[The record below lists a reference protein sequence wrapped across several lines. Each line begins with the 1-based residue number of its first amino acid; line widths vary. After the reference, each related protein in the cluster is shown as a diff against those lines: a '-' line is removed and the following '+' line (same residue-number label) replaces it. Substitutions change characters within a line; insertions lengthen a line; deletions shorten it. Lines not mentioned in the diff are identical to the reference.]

1 MGNNIITNIERSFFY
16 NQTASLILGVIIFK
30 ILYYFGFNLRFA
42 FFVEKKKFTPEIIN
56 LKLFNCSI
64 ETIQP
69 RAFSQLNQ
77 LESLFLTR
85 NKMKTI
91 RADTFTGLINLR
103 SLYLARNQIQTVER
117 DAFTHMPDVEFIDFA
132 YN

>member
-1 MGNNIITNIERSFFY
+1 
-16 NQTASLILGVIIFK
+16 
-30 ILYYFGFNLRFA
+30 
-42 FFVEKKKFTPEIIN
+42 
-56 LKLFNCSI
+56 
-64 ETIQP
+64 
-69 RAFSQLNQ
+69 
-77 LESLFLTR
+77 
-85 NKMKTI
+85 MKTI